1 MNRIEKLK
9 KFLQK
14 FYPNYQA
21 FNTRNLASNA
31 MVTVYT
37 EDGIQVDEAFEWGYI
52 EIFGLTEE
60 EFKSLLDPTSFLG
73 QHLKTFDEYVE
84 KEEIN

>member
-21 FNTRNLASNA
+21 FNTRNLVGDA

-37 EDGIQVDEAFEWGYI
+37 KDGIQVDEAFEWGYI

-60 EFKSLLDPTSFLG
+60 EFKSLLDLDHASF
-73 QHLKTFDEYVE
+73 LKTFDEYIE

>member
-14 FYPNYQA
+14 FYQNYQA
-21 FNTRNLASNA
+21 FNTRNLASDA

-37 EDGIQVDEAFEWGYI
+37 EDK
-52 EIFGLTEE
+52 T
-60 EFKSLLDPTSFLG
+60 EFKLTKPLNGDILKYLD
-73 QHLKTFDEYVE
+73 
-84 KEEIN
+84 

>member
-21 FNTRNLASNA
+21 FNTRNLAGDA
-31 MVTVYT
+31 MYNVYT
-37 EDGIQVDEAFEWGYI
+37 EDGI
-52 EIFGLTEE
+52 
-60 EFKSLLDPTSFLG
+60 
-73 QHLKTFDEYVE
+73 
-84 KEEIN
+84 

>member
-14 FYPNYQA
+14 FYQNYQA
-21 FNTRNLASNA
+21 FNTRNLASDA

-60 EFKSLLDPTSFLG
+60 EFKSLLDLDHASF
-73 QHLKTFDEYVE
+73 LKTFDEYIE

>member
-21 FNTRNLASNA
+21 FNMRNLAGDA
-31 MVTVYT
+31 MYNVYT
-37 EDGIQVDEAFEWGYI
+37 EDGI
-52 EIFGLTEE
+52 
-60 EFKSLLDPTSFLG
+60 
-73 QHLKTFDEYVE
+73 
-84 KEEIN
+84 

>member
-14 FYPNYQA
+14 FYPNYQV
-21 FNTRNLASNA
+21 FNTRNLAGDA
-31 MVTVYT
+31 MYNVYT
-37 EDGIQVDEAFEWGYI
+37 EDGIQVDECFEWGYI
-52 EIFGLTEE
+52 EIFGLAEE

-73 QHLKTFDEYVE
+73 QNLKTFDEYVE
-84 KEEIN
+84 NEEVN